1 MNTAKKS
8 IFEKLILI
16 GISIALI
23 GCTTLKSDN
32 GGNISQPIASQ
43 KLATSF
49 VNEKIKIE
57 TKCALFG
64 LSSDCKIVAIESTA
78 TAPTF
83 GNTVNNRKNAL
94 TVAEMRANSNVSE
107 FLNKEITTSR
117 VNNTIAKNIE
127 KASDIMKK
135 GTSDGSTVELTDK
148 EATNISLRENK
159 NETVVQLT
167 ETIRTSSMAIL
178 KGFVK
183 IKEEV
188 VGDQEVSVT
197 IRWDLENEMA
207 RNQLLNK
214 MK

>member
-1 MNTAKKS
+1 MKLYFLS
-8 IFEKLILI
+8 LILI
-16 GISIALI
+16 AASA
-23 GCTTLKSDN
+23 CTNFNSVVGNN
-32 GGNISQPIASQ
+32 GNVPIASQ